1 MAKHN
6 YLLIFVINIVSPFK
20 KNLNLNIS
28 SHPITYKS
36 VYIIYIS
43 QNMLQIFRHSVSSF
57 KTKMIKQL
65 NFDQ

>member
-20 KNLNLNIS
+20 KNINIS